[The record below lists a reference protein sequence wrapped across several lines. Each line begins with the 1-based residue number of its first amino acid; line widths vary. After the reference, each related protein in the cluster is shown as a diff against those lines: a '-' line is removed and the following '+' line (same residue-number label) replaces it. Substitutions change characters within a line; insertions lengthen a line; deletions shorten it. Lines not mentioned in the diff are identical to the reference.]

1 MRWIAIVVALAVSV
15 PARAD
20 APWTGLGNEI
30 VERVRKRFY
39 DAARAEDW
47 ADHHKGYAKSVHDAA
62 GFAAAARAALADL
75 KASHTAFV
83 PRGSADYAALRSIF
97 GHRPVVPSIGADIGD
112 LGDGWFVR
120 HVFAGSPAERAGLL
134 RGDRIVSVDGKPFD
148 PVASVRGDKLRV
160 RVERDK
166 GKPPLDLVVVPR
178 KIEPRVEWLEAQRDG
193 TRVVTHNGKHIGYQH
208 LFSCA
213 GDDHAAALADA
224 IEGPLAGADALVLDF
239 RDGWGGCRPSF
250 VGLFDTSV
258 PAMTMTERGDKKLVL
273 RSWRK
278 PLVVLVN
285 GRTRSGKEIVSQAL
299 RVHHRA
305 TIVGERTAGAVL
317 AGQLMSLS
325 NGDQL
330 FLAVSDVDVD
340 GVRLEGVGVPVDVE
354 IKDDVRFAAGKDPQL
369 ERAFEIAATK

>member
-1 MRWIAIVVALAVSV
+1 MRWIAIVVALAVSA

-20 APWTGLGNEI
+20 APWTALGDE
-30 VERVRKRFY
+30 VVDRVRKHFY

-62 GFAAAARAALADL
+62 GFVAATRAALADL
-75 KASHTAFV
+75 KASHTSYV
-83 PRGSADYAALRSIF
+83 PRSSPDYAALRSIF
-97 GHRPVVPSIGADIGD
+97 GDHTTTWSIGADIGD

-120 HVFAGSPAERAGLL
+120 HVFAGSLAETAGLL
-134 RGDRIVSVDGKPFD
+134 RGDRIVSVNGKPFD
-148 PVASVRGDKLRV
+148 PVESLRGGRLRV

-166 GKPPLDLVVVPR
+166 GKPPLELVVPSQV
-178 KIEPRVEWLEAQRDG
+178 IEPRVEWLHAQKTG
-193 TRVVTHNGKHIGYQH
+193 TRVVTRNGKRIGYQH

-213 GDDHAAALADA
+213 GEDHADVLADA
-224 IEGPLAGADALVLDF
+224 IAGPLADADALVLDF
-239 RDGWGGCRPSF
+239 RDGWGGCQPSF
-250 VGLFDTSV
+250 VALFDTGV
-258 PAMTMTERGDKKLVL
+258 PAMTLTSRGDKKLAL
-273 RSWRK
+273 RTWRK

-285 GRTRSGKEIVSQAL
+285 GRTRSGKEVVSQAL

-317 AGQLMSLS
+317 AGSLYPLS
-325 NGDQL
+325 NGDAL

-354 IKDDVRFAAGKDPQL
+354 VKDDVRFAAGKDPQL
-369 ERAFEIAATK
+369 ERALDIAATK